1 VSKPQTTQFT
11 NWDATLEGHE
21 GKVEIDDD
29 RNSRIEKRP
38 QALAPGPER
47 GPRGQPARELTIILL
62 ENLGKFLNSCIENEY
77 VAIIAI
83 LPYPL
88 SNSGIGPI
96 PGIGQSISSCRP
108 DDTQK

>member
-38 QALAPGPER
+38 QALTPK
-47 GPRGQPARELTIILL
+47 ARTWAQ
-62 ENLGKFLNSCIENEY
+62 
-77 VAIIAI
+77 VAAC
-83 LPYPL
+83 
-88 SNSGIGPI
+88 S
-96 PGIGQSISSCRP
+96 
-108 DDTQK
+108 